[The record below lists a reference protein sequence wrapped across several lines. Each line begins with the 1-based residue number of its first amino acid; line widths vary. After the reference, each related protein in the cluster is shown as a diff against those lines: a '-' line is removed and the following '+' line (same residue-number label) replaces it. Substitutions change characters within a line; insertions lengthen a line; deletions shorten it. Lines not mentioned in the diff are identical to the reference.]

1 MHLEHT
7 MPRDTEKA
15 WHWHTCSRWHPLN
28 RKPKALMRQTGN
40 RMKFSIP
47 GKRIIEVILG
57 HNRWLQKSIRLF
69 GQRKGLAAS
78 ISSWHCLNVCDIWRE
93 AHSLCHS
100 WDIHIKPLTYFWLIV
115 WHKHIRVLAITD
127 YPNNPLNSK
136 FLLLVISENVRPNK
150 LQNLLTT
157 KNVKKFF
164 KIQLLSHSGSMTFI
178 ASYNL
183 QDSQWNGAVEDIING
198 ISRWTLAIQVASS
211 DKWERKWYTFFGAFW
226 YPTPEEIAKGFLS
239 GKHIEL
245 GCKLYFKQNLQL

>member
-1 MHLEHT
+1 
-7 MPRDTEKA
+7 
-15 WHWHTCSRWHPLN
+15 
-28 RKPKALMRQTGN
+28 MRQTGN

-127 YPNNPLNSK
+127 YANNPLNSK
-136 FLLLVISENVRPNK
+136 FLLLVISENLRPNK

-164 KIQLLSHSGSMTFI
+164 ISNYCPILVPWLL
-178 ASYNL
+178 L
-183 QDSQWNGAVEDIING
+183 PVIIFRTNNEMG
-198 ISRWTLAIQVASS
+198 LLRISLMESADGHQQYR
-211 DKWERKWYTFFGAFW
+211 
-226 YPTPEEIAKGFLS
+226 
-239 GKHIEL
+239 
-245 GCKLYFKQNLQL
+245 

>member
-1 MHLEHT
+1 MCFSWLRRSV
-7 MPRDTEKA
+7 M
-15 WHWHTCSRWHPLN
+15 WTCSSWVKLGKWNSKWTSSFNQMSLHLTISTSMFECTLLPTSFLALQPLHSHEGCGCS
-28 RKPKALMRQTGN
+28 QT
-40 RMKFSIP
+40 IP

-93 AHSLCHS
+93 AHGLCHS

-115 WHKHIRVLAITD
+115 WHKHIRVLTITD

-164 KIQLLSHSGSMTFI
+164 NIQLLSHSGSMTFI
-178 ASYNL
+178 ASHNL
-183 QDSQWNGAVEDIING
+183 QD
-198 ISRWTLAIQVASS
+198 
-211 DKWERKWYTFFGAFW
+211 
-226 YPTPEEIAKGFLS
+226 
-239 GKHIEL
+239 
-245 GCKLYFKQNLQL
+245 